1 MLPGARA
8 MHVLVVDDD
17 RTFLELVTARLRAH
31 GVEVTV
37 GQDAMQALMLAMRRP
52 PDAIILDV
60 MMPGG
65 SGLNALKQL
74 KASSKTSAVPVLVC
88 STLDDPALPE
98 RLRAMGA
105 SGFVRKP
112 VKADAIVAALA
123 QVLGLSP
130 TPAAVG

>member
-1 MLPGARA
+1 

-52 PDAIILDV
+52 PDAIVLDV

-88 STLDDPALPE
+88 SALDDPALPE

-123 QVLGLSP
+123 RVLGLSP
-130 TPAAVG
+130 TPATVG